1 MEKEVINHSHQSL
14 IKISNG
20 TVDVGSSNHEE
31 NDTIMSYCLGFVG
44 LENEVVCVNSN
55 HTDVF
60 TIILG
65 NYEKLNSLT
74 LLIPWSNLKWMNLT
88 KVYAQPGAE
97 KAKALIGFHCFSDCD
112 TW

>member
-1 MEKEVINHSHQSL
+1 MEKEVINHSDQSL

-44 LENEVVCVNSN
+44 LENEVVRVNSN

-74 LLIPWSNLKWMNLT
+74 LLIPWSNLK
-88 KVYAQPGAE
+88 
-97 KAKALIGFHCFSDCD
+97 
-112 TW
+112 